1 MKTDKTERQTEQSDN
16 TPNIAPA
23 ENTPTAA
30 QAPSDETSES
40 RETQAMD
47 DMPEPVSAE
56 TQAAA
61 EEAAGEEAAGEKIP
75 AHEEDEKRL
84 TPVNP
89 DLVQEKPA
97 PAVGDKRGEATI
109 AAIAAAMDI
118 DVRIAHA
125 LVDIHAG
132 VDSAEAFARAYG
144 IDNPEATHTATSSAQ
159 APTVGNDA
167 SRPDD
172 RDRLPDDAK
181 SVPTFLCNPRR
192 GFWE

>member
-40 RETQAMD
+40 REPQAMD
-47 DMPEPVSAE
+47 DLPEPVSAE
-56 TQAAA
+56 TQAA
-61 EEAAGEEAAGEKIP
+61 EESAGEKVP

-84 TPVNP
+84 TPIKP

-144 IDNPEATHTATSSAQ
+144 IDNPEATHTATSSAH

>member
-16 TPNIAPA
+16 KPNIAAA
-23 ENTPTAA
+23 ENTATDQAPTAA
-30 QAPSDETSES
+30 QAPSAETAAS
-40 RETQAMD
+40 REPQAMD

-56 TQAAA
+56 TQAAD
-61 EEAAGEEAAGEKIP
+61 EAAGEKVP
-75 AHEEDEKRL
+75 AREEDEKRL
-84 TPVNP
+84 TPVKP

-159 APTVGNDA
+159 APTVDNDA

>member
-1 MKTDKTERQTEQSDN
+1 MKTDKTEQQTEQSDN
-16 TPNIAPA
+16 MPNVAPA
-23 ENTPTAA
+23 ENIAPA
-30 QAPSDETSES
+30 QAPSDETAES
-40 RETQAMD
+40 HETQAMD

-56 TQAAA
+56 AQAAD
-61 EEAAGEEAAGEKIP
+61 EEAAGEKVP

-97 PAVGDKRGEATI
+97 PTVGDKRGEATI

-144 IDNPEATHTATSSAQ
+144 IDNPEATHTTQTSSAH
-159 APTVGNDA
+159 APTASTGDIDA

-172 RDRLPDDAK
+172 CDRLPNEAK